1 VGTAISTWGVG
12 HVLDI
17 THSYEPVFI
26 GIGLLMP
33 IALIVGLLMM
43 GRVVQVQ
50 ELAA

>member
-1 VGTAISTWGVG
+1 VG

-33 IALIVGLLMM
+33 IALIVGLLVM

-50 ELAA
+50 EIAA